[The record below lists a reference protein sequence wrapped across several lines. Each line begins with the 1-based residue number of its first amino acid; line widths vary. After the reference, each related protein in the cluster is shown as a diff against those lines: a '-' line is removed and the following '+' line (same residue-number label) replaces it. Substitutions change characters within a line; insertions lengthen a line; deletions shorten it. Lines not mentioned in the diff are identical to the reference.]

1 MTAALQLLW
10 PALLLAWLGAGAH
23 PAAGGGRA
31 RLAERALRLVR
42 LWRGPAAL
50 RVTEPRLQHMTPEQR
65 RIFLAGLQR
74 RRPCFTDRLLVV
86 SAAML
91 DVPYARS
98 PLGEGAGRQPDPD
111 PIIRFDAVDCTTY
124 IEQCLALARARSLPE
139 ALGWLRRIRYLDG
152 RMAYRWRK
160 HFMEAQWLPANQR
173 DGFMADI
180 TAAVAGDRVRWVD
193 KRLDAAVWRRRRHPE
208 KWPQLTAAQIPSG
221 DFRLPIVPLDAVLEL
236 QRRIPAGTL
245 VNVVRRD
252 LASMPTRI
260 THQGLMVDCPA
271 GRCLRHAGRAG
282 YARVVDEPLD
292 HFVRRNAAYR
302 KWPVDGF
309 NLQRLLP
316 AGGEAPGDSSRM
328 LAPGGGSVAPS
339 AGGEAPGDSSRM
351 LAPGGG
357 S

>member
-1 MTAALQLLW
+1 MTAAVQLLC
-10 PALLLAWLGAGAH
+10 PALLLAWIGA
-23 PAAGGGRA
+23 AAGPDGDGGRA

-50 RVTEPRLQHMTPEQR
+50 RVTEPRLQHMTPAQR
-65 RIFLAGLQR
+65 RIFLAGLHR
-74 RRPCFTDRLLVV
+74 RRPRFGDRLLAV

-91 DVPYARS
+91 DVPYAHS

-111 PIIRFDAVDCTTY
+111 PLIRFDAVDCTTF

-139 ALGWLRRIRYLDG
+139 ALGWLRRIRYRDG

-160 HFMEAQWLPANQR
+160 HFMEAQWIPDNQR
-173 DGFMADI
+173 SGFLTDI
-180 TAAVAGDRVRWVD
+180 TAAVAGDRVRWVE
-193 KRLDAAVWRRRRHPE
+193 KRLDAAVWQRRRHPE

-221 DFRLPIVPLDAVLEL
+221 VFRLPIVPLDAVLEL
-236 QRRIPAGTL
+236 QQRIPAGTL
-245 VNVVRRD
+245 VNVVRSD
-252 LASMPTRI
+252 FASMPTRV

-282 YARVVDEPLD
+282 YARVVDEPLA

-316 AGGEAPGDSSRM
+316 AGGEPGRTLAPGD
-328 LAPGGGSVAPS
+328 GS
-339 AGGEAPGDSSRM
+339 
-351 LAPGGG
+351 
-357 S
+357 